1 MKPTKDS
8 LVLYKQTPALVNA
21 AGDKLDILLPGGKTR
36 SVREKDI
43 FPLHPGP
50 VPRFP
55 ELEKGAPEGQP
66 EEAWELLQGE
76 SPSLQELAELVPKQS
91 QRVSNPIRKKPM
103 PNSVGRISS
112 GDSSREISIGKP
124 TNLI

>member
-8 LVLYKQTPALVNA
+8 LVLYKQTPAVVISG
-21 AGDKLDILLPGGKTR
+21 GDKIDIELPGGKTR

-50 VPRFP
+50 VSSLAD
-55 ELEKGAPEGQP
+55 LETTAPEGQP

-76 SPSLQELAELVPKQS
+76 
-91 QRVSNPIRKKPM
+91 
-103 PNSVGRISS
+103 NSDFR
-112 GDSSREISIGKP
+112 
-124 TNLI
+124 